1 MAKRLIYQVYTGKR
15 SKLYDH
21 CTASVKAYAEDINS
35 KESPRNKVDYVIQTQ
50 PIMRIK
56 PDVFA
61 TNRSKESYEKYG
73 GFLPIF
79 EKENAFDYWDRYDQ
93 ICIIDA
99 DIWIRPGT
107 PNIFNEMNHE
117 TEFAGVVERTA
128 PILPWYQEK
137 LKGYTRMQYSTLQ
150 DVDWK
155 WNESGGHFFNM
166 GMMLMNRHFVMYLP
180 VQSNGKRQSGKDFI
194 ERPEFKRF
202 VDGLGAWKWSTD
214 QTLLNWW
221 VKKENM
227 QLQELS
233 WKWNA
238 LFTAIPNDKIKEAY
252 FVHFFLKDKLPNG
265 GENVEELM
273 EIVQ

>member
-15 SKLYDH
+15 SRLYDH

-35 KESPRNKVDYVIQTQ
+35 KEVPRNKVDYVIQTQ
-50 PIMRIK
+50 PIMKIK

-79 EKENAFDYWDRYDQ
+79 EKENAFDYWAKYDQ

-107 PNIFNEMNHE
+107 PNIFNEMNHS

-128 PILPWYQEK
+128 PILPWYKEK
-137 LKGYTRMQYSTLQ
+137 LKGYTRMQYGTLQ

-166 GMMLMNRHFVMYLP
+166 GMMLMNRHLVLYLP
-180 VQSNGKRQSGKDFI
+180 VQSNGLRQSGKDFI
-194 ERPEFKRF
+194 QRPEFKRF
-202 VDGLGAWKWSTD
+202 VDGLGPWKWSTD

-227 QLQELS
+227 ELQELS

-238 LFTAIPNDKIKEAY
+238 LFTAIPNEKIKEAY

-273 EIVQ
+273 KAVQ